1 MFASNS
7 NAPVVGL
14 RSPTN
19 RRIRRGDG
27 VTSAIGFWGGLSSR
41 AGLLTDYD
49 NEFLRTASR
58 YFEALISWYVSAR
71 LDVEGKAAFAAVT
84 ESLARGGLQ
93 SALNPAT

>member
-1 MFASNS
+1 MVSPA
-7 NAPVVGL
+7 
-14 RSPTN
+14 RSVSGAAFPP
-19 RRIRRGDG
+19 
-27 VTSAIGFWGGLSSR
+27 R